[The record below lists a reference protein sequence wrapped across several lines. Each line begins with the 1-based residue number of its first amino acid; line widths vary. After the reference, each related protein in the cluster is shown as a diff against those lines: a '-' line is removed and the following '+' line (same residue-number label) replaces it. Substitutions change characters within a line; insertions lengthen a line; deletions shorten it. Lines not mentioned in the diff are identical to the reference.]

1 MPVLAAFAF
10 ANLKSDIGAVLTW
23 LSHRSFW
30 QLVCMGL
37 AGLAVLQHFQ
47 LADARHDRN
56 AAMAQL
62 QKMSAPRDVQKTET
76 AKRIEIV
83 KERVRHADGVAKTI
97 EQAPLPGQCRTPKE
111 VLDADI

>member
-1 MPVLAAFAF
+1 MPILMLALAG
-10 ANLKSDIGAVLTW
+10 LKSGAGAVWSW

-47 LADARHDRN
+47 LADARHDRD
-56 AAMAQL
+56 AAEAQL

-97 EQAPLPGQCRTPKE
+97 EQAPLPGQCRTPPE
-111 VLDADI
+111 VMGADL